1 MLVAKGG
8 ETRDVRFRGS
18 QGELE
23 FVLPFCVFLVF
34 ELVLPFVLQSL
45 VTVLLLV

>member
-23 FVLPFCVFLVF
+23 FVLPFGVFLVF

-45 VTVLLLV
+45 ITVLLLV